1 MTKFKI
7 QNSRLQIPDSIKESL
22 IFNFQS
28 SIQKGFTLIELLIAI
43 AISSIVFL
51 SIISTYSMTLRT
63 LEKWDSREED
73 YYLARNIFR
82 KMRSEISS
90 LYFISDSTV
99 VSASQEKTD
108 YNGLEGD
115 EKTFSFYTTAKSLY
129 FPFTCLM
136 KVTYKFIVDDEN
148 KGLPTHQYIG
158 GVGLLIREEEPM
170 INFPM
175 EEDKYSKAYVWGD
188 NLEDFSFQY
197 SDGKDWHDSWNIEQ
211 TDQIL
216 KAVKIEII
224 SSREEKFST
233 IIYLPTE
240 I

>member
-1 MTKFKI
+1 
-7 QNSRLQIPDSIKESL
+7 
-22 IFNFQS
+22 
-28 SIQKGFTLIELLIAI
+28 
-43 AISSIVFL
+43 
-51 SIISTYSMTLRT
+51 

-82 KMRSEISS
+82 KMHSEISS

-99 VSASQEKTD
+99 VSTSQEKTD

-148 KGLPTHQYIG
+148 RK
-158 GVGLLIREEEPM
+158 LLIREEEPM

-175 EEDKYSKAYVWGD
+175 EEDKYSKAYIWGD
-188 NLEDFSFQY
+188 NLKDFSFQY
-197 SDGKDWHDSWNIEQ
+197 SDGKDWHDSWDIEQ

-224 SSREEKFST
+224 SLREEKFST
-233 IIYLPTE
+233 IIYIPTE